1 MLSSAWT
8 KPAISFPAVKPT
20 VTGRACQGE
29 DPSKRVIVGVFN
41 IPNTLT
47 IIRIAMIP
55 VFITSII
62 YSRYDYALYLFIIA
76 ALTDLFDGLFAR
88 MKNQRTPLGTFLDPL
103 ADKFLLV
110 TSFIIF
116 SVFDWIPKWLAIIV
130 ISRDVIV
137 VTGWFVLHFITGTSR
152 IEPSLLGKA
161 TIWLESLLI
170 AYILININLPLL
182 PDIAYP
188 LFIATAGVSI
198 LSALHYMFR
207 GFRVT
212 HVS

>member
-8 KPAISFPAVKPT
+8 ELTLSFPAVKPP
-20 VTGRACQGE
+20 VTEVLYRGGNV
-29 DPSKRVIVGVFN
+29 SKRVIVDVLN

-76 ALTDLFDGLFAR
+76 ALTDVFDGLFAR

-110 TSFIIF
+110 TSFVIF
-116 SVFDWIPKWLAIIV
+116 SVYGWIPKWLAITV
-130 ISRDVIV
+130 ISRDIIV
-137 VTGWFVLHFITGTSR
+137 VTGWFVLYFITGTSR
-152 IEPSLLGKA
+152 VDPSMLGKA
-161 TIWLESLLI
+161 TIWFESLLI
-170 AYILININLPLL
+170 AYILIDINLPVL
-182 PDIAYP
+182 PDIP
-188 LFIATAGVSI
+188 HTFFMITAGVSI
-198 LSALHYMFR
+198 LSALHYMYR
-207 GFRVT
+207 GLKVT
-212 HVS
+212 HRD